1 LSPVRLHGSCVC
13 GAVAF
18 EVEEPFATFAYCHC
32 SRCRK
37 KTGSAHAANA
47 LVPAASFFWTR
58 GQERVRKFDLE
69 GTRWSSAFCETC
81 GSSLPFVNRTGAM
94 FVVPAGSLEGAL
106 GEKPRCNIHF
116 ASRAPWYE
124 HASALPTFD
133 EIPKVLL
140 DRVRT
145 DS

>member
-1 LSPVRLHGSCVC
+1 MKLRGSCVC

-18 EVEEPFATFAYCHC
+18 EVEEPFAAFAYCHC

-47 LVPAASFFWTR
+47 MVPAAQFSWTA
-58 GQERVRKFDLE
+58 GQDHVRKFDIE

-94 FVVPAGSLEGAL
+94 FIVPTGSIEGAIT
-106 GEKPRCNIHF
+106 ERPRSNIHF
-116 ASRAPWYE
+116 ASRAPWYT
-124 HASALPTFD
+124 HASSLETFD
-133 EIPKVLL
+133 ENFIAK
-140 DRVRT
+140 
-145 DS
+145 